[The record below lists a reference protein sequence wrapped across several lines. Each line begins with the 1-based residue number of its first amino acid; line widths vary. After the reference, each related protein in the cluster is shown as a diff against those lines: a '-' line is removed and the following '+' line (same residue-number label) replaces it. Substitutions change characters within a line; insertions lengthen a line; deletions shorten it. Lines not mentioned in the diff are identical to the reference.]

1 MIYRTITAEE
11 AAEYIKDG
19 ELVGIG
25 GFSSVGVPKA
35 VPAAIARKAEVLH
48 SKGIPFKI
56 GLITGGA
63 SGEDVDGVLARA
75 HALSLRTPFQSN
87 RDMRKAINNGEI
99 RYFDLHLSKVA
110 EEVRYGY
117 AGYVDTAII
126 EVAGFTTKGEVIL
139 TTSVGITPTL
149 VEHSKHLIIEWNHAH
164 NAEKLYNMHDLFE
177 IPDPSLRE
185 PIPIYKVWDRV
196 GSKVLKID
204 PAKVIGVVETNCLD
218 HIKFTPVDDIT
229 TQIGNNVGKFL
240 VEEWRRGLIPRSY
253 LPIQSGVG
261 NIANAVLSSLETAK
275 EIPNFNMFTEVIQ
288 DAVIDLMEKG
298 RVTYATGCS
307 LTLSESHLKKLYD
320 NIDLFRDK
328 ILLRPQEITNHP
340 EVIRRLGVIAMNTAV
355 EVDLYGH
362 VNSTHAFGSKLING
376 IGGSGDYARNA
387 FISIFMCPSTAKNGL
402 ISTIVPMVT
411 HVDST
416 EHDVS
421 VIVTEQGIADLR
433 GKAPEERAKAI
444 IEHCAHPDYRPFLR
458 AYLKIAEKTPAHE
471 PVSLINAFR
480 MQEAFLSTGD
490 MKNVE
495 FV

>member
-1 MIYRTITAEE
+1 MTYKTITAEE
-11 AAEYIKDG
+11 AADYIKDG

-35 VPAAIARKAEVLH
+35 VPAAIARKAEALH
-48 SKGIPFKI
+48 EKGIPFKI

-63 SGEDVDGVLARA
+63 SGEDVDGVLTRA

-87 RDMRKAINNGEI
+87 RAMRSAINNGEI

-126 EVAGFTTKGEVIL
+126 EAAGFTEKGEVIL

-149 VEHSKHLIIEWNHAH
+149 VEHSRRLIIELNHAH
-164 NAEKLYNMHDLFE
+164 NAGKLYNMHDLFE

-196 GSKVLKID
+196 GSKVLKVD
-204 PAKVIGVVETNCLD
+204 PEKVLGVVETNRLD
-218 HIKFTPVDDIT
+218 HVKFTPVDDT
-229 TQIGNNVGKFL
+229 TTRIGNNVGRFL
-240 VEEWRRGLIPRSY
+240 LEEWRRGLIPRSY

-261 NIANAVLSSLETAK
+261 NIANAVLRSLEDAR

-307 LTLSESHLKKLYD
+307 LTLSESHLDKLYD

-355 EVDLYGH
+355 EVDVYGH

-387 FISIFMCPSTAKNGL
+387 FISIFMCPSTAKGGL
-402 ISTIVPMVT
+402 ISAIVPMVT

-421 VIVTEQGIADLR
+421 VVVTEQGVADLR
-433 GKAPEERAKAI
+433 GKDPKERAAAI
-444 IEHCAHPDYRPFLR
+444 IRNCAHPDYRPLLLD
-458 AYLKIAEKTPAHE
+458 YLKIAEKTPAHE

-480 MQEAFLSTGD
+480 MQEAFLASGD
-490 MKNVE
+490 MRNVE

>member
-1 MIYRTITAEE
+1 MNYTKLTAEE
-11 AAEYIKDG
+11 AADFIHDG
-19 ELVGIG
+19 DLIGIG

-35 VPAAIARKAEVLH
+35 VPAAIARKAIALH
-48 SKGIPFKI
+48 EQGKKFKI

-63 SGEDVDGVLARA
+63 SGECVDGALAGA
-75 HALSLRTPFQSN
+75 HALSFRTPFQSN
-87 RDMRKAINNGEI
+87 RTLRSQINAGEVN
-99 RYFDLHLSKVA
+99 YYDLHLSKVA
-110 EEVRYGY
+110 EQVRYNYSGH
-117 AGYVDTAII
+117 VNTAII
-126 EVAGFTTKGEVIL
+126 EVAGFTQEGDVVL

-149 VEHSKHLIIEWNHAH
+149 AEHADRIIFELNRAH
-164 NAEKLYNMHDLFE
+164 DAAKLFNMHDLFE

-196 GSKVLKID
+196 GDRVLKVD
-204 PAKVIGVVETNCLD
+204 WKKVAGVVETNLHD
-218 HIKFTPVDDIT
+218 TVKFSPVDPVT
-229 TQIGNNVGKFL
+229 TRIGENVGQFL

-261 NIANAVLSSLETAK
+261 NIANAVLRSLENAK
-275 EIPNFNMFTEVIQ
+275 EIPNFTMFTEVIQ

-307 LTLSESHLKKLYD
+307 LTLSESHLAKMYD
-320 NIDLFRDK
+320 HIDFYKDK

-355 EVDLYGH
+355 EADIYGH

-387 FISIFMCPSTAKNGL
+387 FISIFMCPSVAKDGL

-421 VIVTEQGIADLR
+421 VIVTEQGVADLR
-433 GKAPEERAKAI
+433 GKSPVERAQAI
-444 IEHCAHPDYRPFLR
+444 IEHCAHPDYKPLLR
-458 AYLKIAEKTPAHE
+458 DYLKIAQRTASHE
-471 PVSLINAFR
+471 PVSLPNAFR
-480 MQEAFLSTGD
+480 MQETFLHEGD
-490 MKNVE
+490 MRKVE
-495 FV
+495 FS

>member
-1 MIYRTITAEE
+1 MTYKTITAEE
-11 AAEYIKDG
+11 AADYIQDG

-25 GFSSVGVPKA
+25 GFSSVGVPKE
-35 VPAAIARKAEVLH
+35 VPAALAKKAEALH
-48 SKGIPFKI
+48 EKGIPFKI

-63 SGEDVDGVLARA
+63 SGEDVDGVLTRA

-126 EVAGFTTKGEVIL
+126 EASGFTDKGEVIL

-149 VEHSKHLIIEWNHAH
+149 AEHSRRLIIELNRAH
-164 NAEKLYNMHDLFE
+164 DADKLYSMHDLFE

-204 PAKVIGVVETNCLD
+204 WNKVIGVVETNRLD
-218 HIKFTPVDDIT
+218 HVKFTPVDDIT
-229 TQIGNNVGKFL
+229 TRIGENVGCFL
-240 VEEWRRGLIPRSY
+240 LEEWRRGLIPRSY

-261 NIANAVLSSLETAK
+261 NIANAVLKSLEDAR

-320 NIDLFRDK
+320 HIDLFHNK

-387 FISIFMCPSTAKNGL
+387 FISIFMCPSTAKGGL

-421 VIVTEQGIADLR
+421 VIVTEQGVADLR
-433 GKAPEERAKAI
+433 GKDPKERAEAI
-444 IEHCAHPDYRPFLR
+444 IAHCAHPDYRPFLR
-458 AYLKIAEKTPAHE
+458 DYLKLAEKAPAHE
-471 PVSLINAFR
+471 PVSLINAFK
-480 MQEAFLSTGD
+480 MQEAFLSSGD
-490 MKNVE
+490 MKKVE
-495 FV
+495 FI